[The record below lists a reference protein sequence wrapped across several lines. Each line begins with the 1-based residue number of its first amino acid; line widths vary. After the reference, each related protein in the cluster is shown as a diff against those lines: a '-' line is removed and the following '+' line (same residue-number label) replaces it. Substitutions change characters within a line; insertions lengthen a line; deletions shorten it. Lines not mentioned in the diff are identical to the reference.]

1 MQGSFFE
8 ELKRR
13 NVLRVGAA
21 YIVGAWLIIQV
32 VETIFPAFGVGDAA
46 LRLVTVVLAIGLV
59 PTLILSWALELTPEG
74 LKKEQDVDRSESVTV
89 HTGKK
94 LDRFIMVALALA
106 LSYFAFDKFVL
117 SESREAT
124 IVQTA
129 RQEGRADA
137 LLESFGE
144 HSIAVLPFVDMS
156 EHSDQEYFSDGIA
169 EELLNLLAQIP
180 ELRVISRSSA
190 FSYKGKDVNLAV
202 VARELNVAHILEGS
216 VRKAGDQIR
225 ITAQL
230 IDARADTHLWSE
242 TYDRTLDN
250 VFAIQD
256 EIAAMVVERLKIE
269 LLGEAP
275 KIIETDPAAYSIFLQ
290 ARFMRRQNTADGLQQ
305 SQQLLEQV
313 LLIDPDYLPA
323 MDDLITVYINQ
334 AHSGERSFN
343 EGYELARTMTLKG
356 IDLDPNFARM
366 YIQLGWIQMFYDGDM
381 QAAAQS
387 YEHALDLDPT
397 NITSLGDTASFL
409 NVIGRLDDAISLG
422 EYVNARDPVHP
433 VGLINYATT
442 LANAG
447 RYEEAVSSFRKGLD
461 LSPGYAGAQFSLAMT
476 LLQTGDPETA
486 LREVKK
492 EPGDGYR
499 LCGLA
504 IIHFAMRNTVEA
516 DTVLQTLMNDYADDW
531 SLNIAQV
538 LAYRKQ
544 SDAAFDWI
552 NRAVDVGHPDLAEI
566 MINPLYRNLYD
577 DPRWLVLLE
586 KLGKSPAQLA
596 AIKFE
601 VNLPE

>member
-290 ARFMRRQNTADGLQQ
+290 ARYMRRQNTADGLQQ

-313 LLIDPDYLPA
+313 LAIDPDYLPA

-433 VGLINYATT
+433 VGLINYAIT
-442 LANAG
+442 LANVG
-447 RYEEAVSSFRKGLD
+447 RYEEAASSFRKGLD
-461 LSPGYAGAQFSLAMT
+461 LSPGYAGAQFFLAMT
-476 LLQTGDPETA
+476 LLQTGDTESA
-486 LREVKK
+486 LREVEK

-504 IIHFAMRNTVEA
+504 IIHFAMRNTDEA
-516 DTVLQTLMNDYADDW
+516 DTALQTLMDDYADDW

-566 MINPLYRNLYD
+566 MINPLYRNLYE

-586 KLGKSPAQLA
+586 KLGKSPVQLA